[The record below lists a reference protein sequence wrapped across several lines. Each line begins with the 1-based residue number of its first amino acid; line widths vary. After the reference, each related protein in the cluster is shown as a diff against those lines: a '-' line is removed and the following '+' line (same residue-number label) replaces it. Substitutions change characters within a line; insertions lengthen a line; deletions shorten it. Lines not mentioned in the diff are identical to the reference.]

1 MQDYFEFA
9 NAFMGVSKENNEKC
23 DSDYEICAP
32 SLAMAYVPL
41 QKYREI
47 FSAEEGYCKGTIFK
61 ELYKPFKGCK
71 E

>member
-9 NAFMGVSKENNEKC
+9 NAFLGKNLSHENDDPERTIK
-23 DSDYEICAP
+23 AP

-47 FSAEEGYCKGTIFK
+47 YPTAIGFEKGTIFK
-61 ELYKPFKGCK
+61 ELDKPFEGWKR
-71 E
+71 